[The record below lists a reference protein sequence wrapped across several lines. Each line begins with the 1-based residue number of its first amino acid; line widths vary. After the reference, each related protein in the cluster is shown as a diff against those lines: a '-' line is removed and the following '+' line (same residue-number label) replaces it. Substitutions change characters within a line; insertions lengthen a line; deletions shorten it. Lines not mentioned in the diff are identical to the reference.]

1 MQLFHYEIS
10 LCFSPK
16 TYNKCVLFNP
26 FPFFV
31 LPNENNQSIK
41 AKKKEKERKNEK
53 RKKQQTNKQRMKGGE
68 GGTNALLQE
77 NVQILPY
84 AAPIYQIL
92 NEISYNVKSKHII
105 RNT

>member
-1 MQLFHYEIS
+1 MRIIKVSQL
-10 LCFSPK
+10 
-16 TYNKCVLFNP
+16 
-26 FPFFV
+26 
-31 LPNENNQSIK
+31 
-41 AKKKEKERKNEK
+41 KKKEKERKNEK